1 MSKNKVSI
9 IGAGNVGATAT
20 YYIAEK
26 VIADLVMVDIA
37 GGMTQA
43 KAVDFLHAGPL
54 RGYDVSISIV
64 GTSDFAQIADSNV
77 VVITAG
83 LPRKP
88 GMDRM
93 DLLKVNAGIVKQAAR
108 AVAEH
113 APNAIVIVVS
123 NPLDIMCHVALR
135 STGFALRRVIG
146 MAGILDATRF
156 RYFVA
161 EQLGCALSSV
171 HAMVLGGHGDQMVP
185 LPRLTTVGGVPITE
199 LMDAPTI
206 ARLVDR
212 TRKGGA
218 EIVSLLKTGSA
229 YYAPAASVADMVE
242 AVITDRKHLAP
253 CAAYVRG
260 EYGINDLFIG
270 VPVILGKNGIERIVE
285 LALQDDERA
294 QLQASAD
301 AVRKGVEELNTF
313 FKPTS
318 HRGGRRD
325 VIGRWLPPSAAAS
338 TADERRG
345 AAFACR
351 GPDRTP
357 ATECVGRRRARR
369 HWQRAVV
376 LECPSGPRPA
386 TNSWRSGLS

>member
-1 MSKNKVSI
+1 MSNYKVSI
-9 IGAGNVGATAT
+9 IVAGNVGATAT
-20 YYIAEK
+20 YYLAEK
-26 VIADLVMVDIA
+26 VIADLVMIDVV

-43 KAVDFLHAGPL
+43 KALDFLHAGPL
-54 RGYDVSISIV
+54 RNYDVSIE
-64 GTSDFAQIADSNV
+64 GTDNFARIAGSDV

-93 DLLKVNAGIVKQAAR
+93 DLLKVNAEIVKQAAR
-108 AVAEH
+108 AIAEH
-113 APNAIVIVVS
+113 APNAIVIAVS

-161 EQLGCALSSV
+161 EELGCALSSV

-185 LPRLTTVGGVPITE
+185 MPRLTTVGGVPITE

-218 EIVSLLKTGSA
+218 EIVGLLKTGSA
-229 YYAPAASVADMVE
+229 YYAPAASVAEMVE
-242 AVITDRKHLAP
+242 AVLTDRKHLAP
-253 CAAYVRG
+253 CATFVRG
-260 EYGINDLFIG
+260 EYGISDLFIG
-270 VPVILGKNGIERIVE
+270 VPVILGRNGVERIIELE
-285 LALQDDERA
+285 LAPDEKK

-301 AVRKGVEELNTF
+301 AVRQGVEELNSF
-313 FKPTS
+313 FKPT
-318 HRGGRRD
+318 
-325 VIGRWLPPSAAAS
+325 
-338 TADERRG
+338 
-345 AAFACR
+345 
-351 GPDRTP
+351 
-357 ATECVGRRRARR
+357 
-369 HWQRAVV
+369 
-376 LECPSGPRPA
+376 
-386 TNSWRSGLS
+386 

>member
-1 MSKNKVSI
+1 MAKNKVSI

-26 VIADLVMVDIA
+26 VIADLVMVDVA

-43 KAVDFLHAGPL
+43 KALDFLHAGPL
-54 RGYDVSISIV
+54 RGYDVSIA
-64 GTSDFAQIADSNV
+64 GTDDFARIADSNV

-108 AVAEH
+108 AIVEH

-135 STGFALRRVIG
+135 STGFDLRRVVG
-146 MAGILDATRF
+146 MAGILDSTRF

-161 EQLGCALSSV
+161 EQLSCALSSV

-199 LMDAPTI
+199 LMDAATI

-218 EIVSLLKTGSA
+218 EIVALLKTGSA

-253 CAAYVRG
+253 CATYVRG
-260 EYGINDLFIG
+260 EYGIDDLFIG
-270 VPVILGKNGIERIVE
+270 VPVILGKNGVERIIE
-285 LALQDDERA
+285 LALTDDERK
-294 QLQASAD
+294 QLLASAD

-313 FKPTS
+313 FRPT
-318 HRGGRRD
+318 
-325 VIGRWLPPSAAAS
+325 
-338 TADERRG
+338 
-345 AAFACR
+345 
-351 GPDRTP
+351 
-357 ATECVGRRRARR
+357 
-369 HWQRAVV
+369 
-376 LECPSGPRPA
+376 
-386 TNSWRSGLS
+386 

>member
-26 VIADLVMVDIA
+26 VIADLVMVDVA

-43 KAVDFLHAGPL
+43 KALDFLHAGPL
-54 RGYDVSISIV
+54 RGYDVSIA
-64 GTSDFAQIADSNV
+64 GTDDFARIADSNV

-108 AVAEH
+108 AIVEH

-135 STGFALRRVIG
+135 STGFDLRRVVG
-146 MAGILDATRF
+146 MAGILDSTRF

-161 EQLGCALSSV
+161 EQLSCALSSV

-199 LMDAPTI
+199 LMDAATI

-218 EIVSLLKTGSA
+218 EIVALLKTGSA

-253 CAAYVRG
+253 CATYVRG
-260 EYGINDLFIG
+260 EYGIDDLFIG
-270 VPVILGKNGIERIVE
+270 VPVILGKNGVERIIE
-285 LALQDDERA
+285 LALTDDERK
-294 QLQASAD
+294 QLLASAD

-313 FKPTS
+313 FRPT
-318 HRGGRRD
+318 
-325 VIGRWLPPSAAAS
+325 
-338 TADERRG
+338 
-345 AAFACR
+345 
-351 GPDRTP
+351 
-357 ATECVGRRRARR
+357 
-369 HWQRAVV
+369 
-376 LECPSGPRPA
+376 
-386 TNSWRSGLS
+386 

>member
-1 MSKNKVSI
+1 MTTSLPGRQKEAIMSKNKVSI

-26 VIADLVMVDIA
+26 VIADLVMVDVA

-64 GTSDFAQIADSNV
+64 GTDDFAQIADSNV

-108 AVAEH
+108 AIVEH

-135 STGFALRRVIG
+135 STGFALRHVVG
-146 MAGILDATRF
+146 MAGILDSTRF

-185 LPRLTTVGGVPITE
+185 LPRLTTVGGVPITQ

-218 EIVSLLKTGSA
+218 EIVALLKTGSA

-253 CAAYVRG
+253 CAAYLRG
-260 EYGINDLFIG
+260 EYGIDDLFIG
-270 VPVILGKNGIERIVE
+270 VPTILGKNGVERIIE
-285 LALQDDERA
+285 LELLDDERA
-294 QLQASAD
+294 QLHASAV
-301 AVRKGVEELNTF
+301 AVRKGVDELNTF
-313 FKPTS
+313 FKPT
-318 HRGGRRD
+318 
-325 VIGRWLPPSAAAS
+325 
-338 TADERRG
+338 
-345 AAFACR
+345 
-351 GPDRTP
+351 
-357 ATECVGRRRARR
+357 
-369 HWQRAVV
+369 
-376 LECPSGPRPA
+376 
-386 TNSWRSGLS
+386 

>member
-64 GTSDFAQIADSNV
+64 GTSDFAQIADSSV

-108 AVAEH
+108 AIVEH

-135 STGFALRRVIG
+135 STGFDLRHVVG

-156 RYFVA
+156 RFFVA

-185 LPRLTTVGGVPITE
+185 LPRLTTVSGVPITE
-199 LMDAPTI
+199 LMEAATI

-218 EIVSLLKTGSA
+218 EIVGLLKTGSA

-253 CAAYVRG
+253 CAAYLRG
-260 EYGINDLFIG
+260 EYGIDDLFIG
-270 VPVILGKNGIERIVE
+270 VPTILGKNGVERIIE
-285 LALQDDERA
+285 LELREDERA
-294 QLQASAD
+294 QLRTSAD
-301 AVRKGVEELNTF
+301 AVRKGVDALNTF
-313 FKPTS
+313 FKPT
-318 HRGGRRD
+318 
-325 VIGRWLPPSAAAS
+325 
-338 TADERRG
+338 
-345 AAFACR
+345 
-351 GPDRTP
+351 
-357 ATECVGRRRARR
+357 
-369 HWQRAVV
+369 
-376 LECPSGPRPA
+376 
-386 TNSWRSGLS
+386 

>member
-1 MSKNKVSI
+1 MSRNKVSI

-26 VIADLVMVDIA
+26 VIADLVMVDVE

-43 KAVDFLHAGPL
+43 KALDFLHAGPL
-54 RGYDVSISIV
+54 RGYDVPIV
-64 GTSDFAQIADSNV
+64 GTNDFARIADSNV

-93 DLLKVNAGIVKQAAR
+93 DLLKVNSGIVKQAAR
-108 AVAEH
+108 AIAEY
-113 APNAIVIVVS
+113 APNAVVIAVS

-161 EQLGCALSSV
+161 ETLGCALSSV

-185 LPRLTTVGGVPITE
+185 LPRLTTVGGVPITA
-199 LMDAPTI
+199 LMDAATI

-218 EIVSLLKTGSA
+218 EIVTLLKTGSA
-229 YYAPAASVADMVE
+229 YYAPAASVAEMVE
-242 AVITDRKHLAP
+242 AVLTDRKHLAP
-253 CAAYVRG
+253 CAAYLRG
-260 EYGINDLFIG
+260 EYGIDDLFIG
-270 VPVILGKNGIERIVE
+270 VPVLLGKNGVEKIIE
-285 LALQDDERA
+285 LALADDERK
-294 QLQASAD
+294 QLLASAD

-313 FKPTS
+313 FK
-318 HRGGRRD
+318 
-325 VIGRWLPPSAAAS
+325 
-338 TADERRG
+338 
-345 AAFACR
+345 
-351 GPDRTP
+351 
-357 ATECVGRRRARR
+357 AT
-369 HWQRAVV
+369 
-376 LECPSGPRPA
+376 
-386 TNSWRSGLS
+386 

>member
-1 MSKNKVSI
+1 MAKNKVSI

-26 VIADLVMVDIA
+26 VIADLVMVDVA

-43 KAVDFLHAGPL
+43 KALDFLHAGPL
-54 RGYDVSISIV
+54 RGYDVSIA
-64 GTSDFAQIADSNV
+64 GTDDFARIADSNV

-108 AVAEH
+108 AIVEH

-135 STGFALRRVIG
+135 STGFDLRRVVG
-146 MAGILDATRF
+146 MAGILDSTRF

-161 EQLGCALSSV
+161 EQLSCALSSV

-199 LMDAPTI
+199 LMDATTI

-218 EIVSLLKTGSA
+218 EIVALLKTGSA

-253 CAAYVRG
+253 CATYVRG
-260 EYGINDLFIG
+260 EYGIDDLFIG
-270 VPVILGKNGIERIVE
+270 VPVILGKNGVERIIE
-285 LALQDDERA
+285 LALTDDERK
-294 QLQASAD
+294 QLLASAV
-301 AVRKGVEELNTF
+301 AVRQGVEELNTF
-313 FKPTS
+313 FRPT
-318 HRGGRRD
+318 
-325 VIGRWLPPSAAAS
+325 
-338 TADERRG
+338 
-345 AAFACR
+345 
-351 GPDRTP
+351 
-357 ATECVGRRRARR
+357 
-369 HWQRAVV
+369 
-376 LECPSGPRPA
+376 
-386 TNSWRSGLS
+386 

>member
-1 MSKNKVSI
+1 MPKNKVSI

-26 VIADLVMVDIA
+26 IIADLVMVDVDE
-37 GGMTQA
+37 GMTQA
-43 KAVDFLHAGPL
+43 KAMDFLHAGPL

-64 GTSDFAQIADSNV
+64 GTDDFAQIAESNV
-77 VVITAG
+77 VVISAG
-83 LPRKP
+83 LARKP

-108 AVAEH
+108 AIVEN

-135 STGFALRRVIG
+135 STGFALRHVVG
-146 MAGILDATRF
+146 MAGILDSTRF

-199 LMDAPTI
+199 LMDAATI

-218 EIVSLLKTGSA
+218 EIVALLKTGSA
-229 YYAPAASVADMVE
+229 YYAPAASIADMVE
-242 AVITDRKHLAP
+242 AVVTDRKHLAP
-253 CAAYVRG
+253 CATYLRG
-260 EYGINDLFIG
+260 EYGIDDLFIG
-270 VPVILGKNGIERIVE
+270 VPVILGKNGVERIIE
-285 LALQDDERA
+285 LELLEDERA
-294 QLQASAD
+294 LLQASAA
-301 AVRKGVEELNTF
+301 AVRKGVDELNTF
-313 FKPTS
+313 FKPT
-318 HRGGRRD
+318 
-325 VIGRWLPPSAAAS
+325 
-338 TADERRG
+338 
-345 AAFACR
+345 
-351 GPDRTP
+351 
-357 ATECVGRRRARR
+357 
-369 HWQRAVV
+369 
-376 LECPSGPRPA
+376 
-386 TNSWRSGLS
+386 